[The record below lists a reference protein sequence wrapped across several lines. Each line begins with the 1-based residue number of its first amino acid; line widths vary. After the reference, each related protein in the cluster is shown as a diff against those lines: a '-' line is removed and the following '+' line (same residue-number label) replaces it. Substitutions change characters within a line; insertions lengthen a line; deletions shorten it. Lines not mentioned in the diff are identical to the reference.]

1 MKGAESPVIAAR
13 IARLEKRLGLRVIVR
28 GMRTTDP
35 GLRGRLRRVPGAV
48 VVEWRDET
56 AGYFW
61 HYDILEQLLGH
72 LERGCVS
79 LTLRD
84 GEAPSVDVPAQTL
97 RN

>member
-1 MKGAESPVIAAR
+1 MRGVESPVIAAR
-13 IARLEKRLGLRVIVR
+13 IARLEKRLGLRVVVR
-28 GMRTTDP
+28 GVRSPDP
-35 GLRGRLRRVPGAV
+35 AFRGRLRRVPGAV
-48 VVEWRDET
+48 VVEWRDDT

-84 GEAPSVDVPAQTL
+84 GEAPSPDVPAQIL

>member
-1 MKGAESPVIAAR
+1 MRSAESPVIAAR
-13 IARLEKRLGLRVIVR
+13 VARLEKLLGLRILVR
-28 GMRTTDP
+28 GVRFSDP
-35 GLRGRLRRVPGAV
+35 SFRGRLRRVPGAV
-48 VVEWRDET
+48 VVEWRDDT

-84 GEAPSVDVPAQTL
+84 GEAPSVDVPARNL

>member
-1 MKGAESPVIAAR
+1 
-13 IARLEKRLGLRVIVR
+13 
-28 GMRTTDP
+28 
-35 GLRGRLRRVPGAV
+35 V
-48 VVEWRDET
+48 VVEWRDDT

-84 GEAPSVDVPAQTL
+84 GEAPSVDVPARNL